1 MLWLSKYWFEYL
13 QIIYEHN
20 LFEQK
25 EVIANNLGD
34 TLTKKK
40 LLRFIARQFKKGE
53 MILDVEWLGSSKG
66 VLFESGFGTDMGLCE
81 WITPNMTFDDIKNS
95 SLQNNQPG
103 TETGLKNGLTL
114 MMDAETFDY
123 GLSKE

>member
-1 MLWLSKYWFEYL
+1 
-13 QIIYEHN
+13 
-20 LFEQK
+20 
-25 EVIANNLGD
+25 
-34 TLTKKK
+34 
-40 LLRFIARQFKKGE
+40 